1 MIKMNI
7 PMYREFQKKEFGNK
21 NETMSMSQVFSK
33 IRTYE
38 KLVNTDITAY
48 TKEKLNNL
56 KKQIIDLRKELKDYL
71 AKNEIPDN
79 MLERFED
86 ADFIADDKILEIDKK
101 VFK

>member
-38 KLVNTDITAY
+38 KLVNTDITTY

-56 KKQIIDLRKELKDYL
+56 KKQIIFYIYPGRS
-71 AKNEIPDN
+71 NIPSHSPRIMAN
-79 MLERFED
+79 IFCRT
-86 ADFIADDKILEIDKK
+86 
-101 VFK
+101 